1 MTDEF
6 EQAFGQ
12 WIDGATYDQAEET
25 LFQLLRGAFLAGW
38 KAAPTVSHSGATG
51 RTPPSRGGSVWRK
64 PSSVGHGCARCANGG
79 ARSKCTARSVHA

>member
-25 LFQLLRGAFLAGW
+25 LFQLMRVAFLAGW
-38 KAAPTVSHSGATG
+38 KAAQAQNETAQA
-51 RTPPSRGGSVWRK
+51 SR
-64 PSSVGHGCARCANGG
+64 
-79 ARSKCTARSVHA
+79 